1 MDRIVVDAGIHFGKP
16 CVAGTRI
23 PVQDVL
29 ELVDQELPFNQI
41 IQDYYPELTAADIHA
56 CIRYAIALVGAQ
68 DIRLRAAPVW
78 NFISIGSPAKAHRR
92 FNDEIHVDALE
103 LHRST
108 ER

>member
-1 MDRIVVDAGIHFGKP
+1 MRYRTGYQRSTETRGTGRERGDMDRIVVDAGIHFGKP

-56 CIRYAIALVGAQ
+56 CIRYAIALVGAE
-68 DIRLRAAPVW
+68 DIRLRAAPV
-78 NFISIGSPAKAHRR
+78 
-92 FNDEIHVDALE
+92 
-103 LHRST
+103 
-108 ER
+108 